1 MLHENFGVKFRGTKI
16 SSAKMQRAQ
25 RAQRKC
31 PIFIA
36 LGSLQLGVFAL
47 ETIQVVILKSD
58 KIKAKIR
65 LKPNETVRN

>member
-1 MLHENFGVKFRGTKI
+1 
-16 SSAKMQRAQ
+16 MQRAQ
-25 RAQRKC
+25 KKC

-65 LKPNETVRN
+65 LKPNEYVRNQLLLL